1 MFQAVG
7 RWEGFAILAGIALI
21 ALALLWVAMPE
32 AKPGKY
38 LD

>member
-7 RWEGFAILAGIALI
+7 HWEGFAILAGIALG
-21 ALALLWVAMPE
+21 AAALLWAAMPE
-32 AKPGKY
+32 TKPGKY